1 MKKPKIF
8 YAVQATGNGHVS
20 RAQQLYPYLQKFGE
34 VDFFISG
41 NNANL
46 DFKLPIKYKSKGCS
60 LHYSKCGGLNY
71 FDVIKNIKPFMMYK
85 DAKSLPLEKYDV
97 IINDFDFVTSL
108 ACKLKKLPSVQLG
121 HQASFQSD
129 ATPRP
134 DKKSLMGETILKH
147 YAHATNHIG
156 FHFQKYDSFI
166 LPPVIKEEF
175 INAKPTDLNHVTVYL
190 PSFQKH
196 CLLEAFKALPKI
208 QFHWFLDSIESIRTE
223 KNITYYPINQALFNK
238 SLLSCHGLITGG
250 GFETPSEALYLGKKL
265 ISIPIKNHYE
275 QQCNAAAIKKMG
287 VNVLDD
293 IGNDF
298 SEIIEKWF
306 NEDNLNPSIQ
316 ANNINETLEFLFD
329 SYPSKQKIV
338 NEDFALFI

>member
-1 MKKPKIF
+1 M
-8 YAVQATGNGHVS
+8 
-20 RAQQLYPYLQKFGE
+20 
-34 VDFFISG
+34 
-41 NNANL
+41 
-46 DFKLPIKYKSKGCS
+46 
-60 LHYSKCGGLNY
+60 
-71 FDVIKNIKPFMMYK
+71 KNIKPYMMYR

-108 ACKLKKLPSVQLG
+108 ACKLKGLPSVQLG

-134 DKKSLMGETILKH
+134 DKKSMIGETILKH
-147 YAHATNHIG
+147 YARATNHIG

-166 LPPVIKEEF
+166 FPPVIKEEF
-175 INAKPTDLNHVTVYL
+175 IDVVPTDLNHISVYL

-196 CLLEAFKALPKI
+196 CLLEAFNKLPHI
-208 QFHWFLDSIESIRTE
+208 NFHWFLESIESIRTE

-275 QQCNAAAIKKMG
+275 QQCNAAAIKQMG
-287 VNVLDD
+287 VKVLEDV
-293 IGNDF
+293 GEDF
-298 SEIIEKWF
+298 VEIIEKWVYE
-306 NEDNLNPSIQ
+306 NNNNPKIE
-316 ANNINETLEFLFD
+316 ANNINETLELLFD
-329 SYPSKQKIV
+329 TYPTKNKV
-338 NEDFALFI
+338 LKEDVAMFI

>member
-1 MKKPKIF
+1 MKKSKIF

-20 RAQQLYPYLQKFGE
+20 RAQQLYPYLQQFGE

-46 DFKLPIKYKSKGCS
+46 DFKLPIKYRSKGCS

-134 DKKSLMGETILKH
+134 YKKSMMGEMILKH

-175 INAKPTDLNHVTVYL
+175 INAQPIGLNHVSVYL

-196 CLLEAFKALPKI
+196 CLLEAFNKLPHI

-223 KNITYYPINQALFNK
+223 KNITYYPISQALFNK

-250 GFETPSEALYLGKKL
+250 GFETPSEALYLEKKL

-275 QQCNAAAIKKMG
+275 QQCNAAAIEKMG
-287 VNVLDD
+287 VKVLQD
-293 IGNDF
+293 IGDDF
-298 SEIIEKWF
+298 SEVIDKWF
-306 NEDNLNPSIQ
+306 SENNNNPKVE
-316 ANNINETLEFLFD
+316 ANNINQTLELLFD
-329 SYPSKQKIV
+329 TYPSKIKIDREEV
-338 NEDFALFI
+338 VLSV

>member
-1 MKKPKIF
+1 MAKTKIF

-20 RAQQLYPYLQKFGE
+20 RAQQLYPYLQQFGE

-46 DFKLPIKYKSKGCS
+46 DFKLPIKYRSKGCS

-71 FDVIKNIKPFMMYK
+71 VDVVRNIKPYMMYR

-134 DKKSLMGETILKH
+134 DKRSVMGETILKH

-175 INAKPTDLNHVTVYL
+175 INAQPSDLKHVSVYL

-196 CLLEAFKALPKI
+196 CLLQAFNSLPYI
-208 QFHWFLDSIESIRTE
+208 QFHWFLDGIESIRTE
-223 KNITYYPINQALFNK
+223 KNITYYPIDQALFNR

-275 QQCNAAAIKKMG
+275 QQCNAAAAKQMG
-287 VNVLDD
+287 VMVLQDVEEGFAD
-293 IGNDF
+293 IV
-298 SEIIEKWF
+298 EKWYYES
-306 NEDNLNPSIQ
+306 NNNPKVE

-329 SYPSKQKIV
+329 TYPSKQKLVKEETVMI
-338 NEDFALFI
+338 I

>member
-1 MKKPKIF
+1 MKIF

-20 RAQQLYPYLQKFGE
+20 RAQQIYPYLKKLGE

-46 DFKLPIKYKSKGCS
+46 NFALPIKYHSKGCS

-71 FDVIKNIKPFMMYK
+71 WSILKNIKPISLYK
-85 DAKSLPLEKYDV
+85 DASSLPLEKYDI

-134 DKKSLMGETILKH
+134 DKKSLIGETVLKH
-147 YAHATNHIG
+147 YAHASNHIG
-156 FHFQKYDSFI
+156 LHFKSYDSFI

-175 INAKPTDLNHVTVYL
+175 INAEPTDLKHVTVYL
-190 PSFQKH
+190 PSFQQH
-196 CLLEAFKALPKI
+196 CLLKAFSKLQHIK
-208 QFHWFLDSIESIRTE
+208 FHWFLDKTQSIRIE
-223 KNITYYPINQALFNK
+223 KNITYYPIDQVQFNK

-265 ISIPIKNHYE
+265 MSIPIKNHYE
-275 QQCNAAAIKKMG
+275 QQCNAAALKKLG
-287 VNVLDD
+287 VEVLEDVTENFYEKVERWYSAKNYNPAIEAND
-293 IGNDF
+293 IAKTLQLLLDTYPDKL
-298 SEIIEKWF
+298 KW
-306 NEDNLNPSIQ
+306 
-316 ANNINETLEFLFD
+316 
-329 SYPSKQKIV
+329 
-338 NEDFALFI
+338 

>member
-1 MKKPKIF
+1 MAKSKIF

-20 RAQQLYPYLQKFGE
+20 RAQQLYPYLKQFGE

-46 DFKLPIKYKSKGCS
+46 DFKLPIKYRSKGCS

-71 FDVIKNIKPFMMYK
+71 VDVVKNIKPYMMYR

-108 ACKLKKLPSVQLG
+108 ACKLKRLPSVQLG

-134 DKKSLMGETILKH
+134 DTKSVMGETILKH

-175 INAKPTDLNHVTVYL
+175 INAQPTDLKHVSVYL

-196 CLLEAFKALPKI
+196 CLLKAFNQLAHI
-208 QFHWFLDSIESIRTE
+208 QFHWFLNEVESIRTE
-223 KNITYYPINQALFNK
+223 RNITYYPINQALFNR

-275 QQCNAAAIKKMG
+275 QQCNAEAIKQMG
-287 VNVLDD
+287 VKVLQD
-293 IGNDF
+293 IGDDF
-298 SEIIEKWF
+298 SDIIEEWYFK
-306 NEDNLNPSIQ
+306 NNANPRIE
-316 ANNINETLEFLFD
+316 ANNINQTLELLFD
-329 SYPSKQKIV
+329 TYPGKQKV
-338 NEDFALFI
+338 EKEEVVLFI

>member
-1 MKKPKIF
+1 MSKTKIF
-8 YAVQATGNGHVS
+8 YAIQATGNGHIS
-20 RAQQLYPYLQKFGE
+20 RAQQLYPYLKQFGE
-34 VDFFISG
+34 IDFFISG

-46 DFKLPIKYKSKGCS
+46 DIKIPIKFRSKGCS

-71 FDVIKNIKPFMMYK
+71 FDVVRNIKPYMMYK

-108 ACKLKKLPSVQLG
+108 ACKLKGLPSVQLG
-121 HQASFQSD
+121 HQASFQSN

-134 DKKSLMGETILKH
+134 EKKSIVGEAILKH

-175 INAKPTDLNHVTVYL
+175 IDAKPTNLNHVTVYL

-196 CLLEAFKALPKI
+196 CLLDAFNKLSHI
-208 QFHWFLDSIESIRTE
+208 QFHWFLDSINSIRTE

-265 ISIPIKNHYE
+265 ISIPIQNHYE
-275 QQCNAAAIKKMG
+275 QQCNAAAAKQMG
-287 VNVLDD
+287 ANVLQD
-293 IGNDF
+293 IGEDF
-298 SEIIEKWF
+298 ADIIEKWYY
-306 NEDNLNPSIQ
+306 DNNNNPKVE
-316 ANNINETLEFLFD
+316 ANNINDTLEFLFD
-329 SYPSKQKIV
+329 TYPTKKKV
-338 NEDFALFI
+338 EKEEAALFV

>member
-1 MKKPKIF
+1 MKKSKIF
-8 YAVQATGNGHVS
+8 YAVQATGNGHIS
-20 RAQQLYPYLQKFGE
+20 RAQQLYPYLKKFGE

-46 DFKLPIKYKSKGCS
+46 DFKLPVKYKSKGCS

-71 FDVIKNIKPFMMYK
+71 FDVVKNIKPYMMYK

-134 DKKSLMGETILKH
+134 DKKSVVGETILKH

-175 INAKPTDLNHVTVYL
+175 IDVIPTDLNHVSVYL

-196 CLLEAFKALPKI
+196 CLLKAFNKLSHI
-208 QFHWFLDSIESIRTE
+208 NFHWFLENIESIRME
-223 KNITYYPINQALFNK
+223 KNITYYPINQNLFNK
-238 SLLSCHGLITGG
+238 SLMSCHGLITGG

-265 ISIPIKNHYE
+265 MSVPIKNHYE
-275 QQCNAAAIKKMG
+275 QQCNAAAIKQMG
-287 VNVLDD
+287 VKVLEDV
-293 IGNDF
+293 GEDF
-298 SEIIEKWF
+298 AEVIEKWF
-306 NEDNLNPSIQ
+306 YEKNNNPKIE
-316 ANNINETLEFLFD
+316 ANNINQTLELLFD
-329 SYPSKQKIV
+329 TYPNKNKV
-338 NEDFALFI
+338 LKEEVAMFI

>member
-1 MKKPKIF
+1 MKKTKIF
-8 YAVQATGNGHVS
+8 YAIQATGNGHIS
-20 RAQQLYPYLQKFGE
+20 RAQQLYPYLQQFGE

-46 DFKLPIKYKSKGCS
+46 DFKLPIKYRSNGCS

-71 FDVIKNIKPFMMYK
+71 IDVVKNIKPYMMFR

-134 DKKSLMGETILKH
+134 DKKSVMGETILKH

-156 FHFQKYDSFI
+156 FHFQKYDSFV

-175 INAKPTDLNHVTVYL
+175 INATPTDFKHVSVYL

-196 CLLEAFKALPKI
+196 CLLQAFNKLPHI
-208 QFHWFLDSIESIRTE
+208 QFHWFLNEVESIRTE
-223 KNITYYPINQALFNK
+223 KNITYYPINQVLFNR

-287 VNVLDD
+287 VKVLQD
-293 IGNDF
+293 IGDDF
-298 SEIIEKWF
+298 SDIVEEWYFKNNNNPKIE
-306 NEDNLNPSIQ
+306 
-316 ANNINETLEFLFD
+316 ANNINQTLELLFD
-329 SYPSKQKIV
+329 TYPNKQKV
-338 NEDFALFI
+338 EKEEVVLFI

>member
-1 MKKPKIF
+1 MKKSKIF
-8 YAVQATGNGHVS
+8 YAVQATGNGHIS
-20 RAQQLYPYLQKFGE
+20 RAQQLYPYLKKFGE

-46 DFKLPIKYKSKGCS
+46 DFKLPVKYKSKGCS

-71 FDVIKNIKPFMMYK
+71 FDVVKNIKPYMMYK

-134 DKKSLMGETILKH
+134 DKKSVVGETILKH

-175 INAKPTDLNHVTVYL
+175 IDVIPTDLNHVSVYL

-196 CLLEAFKALPKI
+196 CLLKAFNKLSHI
-208 QFHWFLDSIESIRTE
+208 NFHWFLENIESIRME
-223 KNITYYPINQALFNK
+223 KNITYYPINQNLFNK

-265 ISIPIKNHYE
+265 MSVPIKNHYE
-275 QQCNAAAIKKMG
+275 QQCNASAMKQMG
-287 VNVLDD
+287 VKVLQDVGDD
-293 IGNDF
+293 F
-298 SEIIEKWF
+298 AEVIEKWF
-306 NEDNLNPSIQ
+306 YEKNNNPKIE
-316 ANNINETLEFLFD
+316 ANNINQTLELLFD
-329 SYPSKQKIV
+329 TYPNKNKV
-338 NEDFALFI
+338 LTEETPMFI

>member
-1 MKKPKIF
+1 MAKTKIF
-8 YAVQATGNGHVS
+8 YAVQATGNGHIS
-20 RAQQLYPYLQKFGE
+20 RAQQLYPYLKQFGE

-46 DFKLPIKYKSKGCS
+46 DFKIPVKYRSQGCS

-71 FDVIKNIKPFMMYK
+71 FDVVRNIKPYMMYK

-108 ACKLKKLPSVQLG
+108 ACKLKGLSSVQLG

-129 ATPRP
+129 ETPRP
-134 DKKSLMGETILKH
+134 DKKSIVGETILKH

-175 INAKPTDLNHVTVYL
+175 INAKPTDLNHVTIYL

-196 CLLEAFKALPKI
+196 CLLEAFKKLPNI
-208 QFHWFLDSIESIRTE
+208 QFHWFLDSINSIRTE

-265 ISIPIKNHYE
+265 ISIPIQNHYE
-275 QQCNAAAIKKMG
+275 QQCNAAAIKQMG
-287 VNVLDD
+287 MKVLQD
-293 IGNDF
+293 IGDDF
-298 SEIIEKWF
+298 SDIIEKWF
-306 NEDNLNPSIQ
+306 NEKNNNPRIE
-316 ANNINETLEFLFD
+316 ANNINQTLELLFD
-329 SYPSKQKIV
+329 SYPAKKKIEKEEV
-338 NEDFALFI
+338 FLFI

>member
-1 MKKPKIF
+1 MKKAKIF

-20 RAQQLYPYLQKFGE
+20 RAQQLYPYLQQFGE

-46 DFKLPIKYKSKGCS
+46 DFKLPIKYRSKGCS

-71 FDVIKNIKPFMMYK
+71 VDVVKNIKPYMMFR
-85 DAKSLPLEKYDV
+85 DAKSLPLEKYDF

-134 DKKSLMGETILKH
+134 DKKSVMGETILKH

-175 INAKPTDLNHVTVYL
+175 INAQPSDLKHVSVYL

-196 CLLEAFKALPKI
+196 CLLQVFNSLPHI
-208 QFHWFLDSIESIRTE
+208 QFHWFLDGIESIRTE
-223 KNITYYPINQALFNK
+223 KNITYYPINQALFNR

-275 QQCNAAAIKKMG
+275 QQCNAAAAKQMG
-287 VNVLDD
+287 VMVLQDIDD
-293 IGNDF
+293 DF
-298 SEIIEKWF
+298 S
-306 NEDNLNPSIQ
+306 D
-316 ANNINETLEFLFD
+316 
-329 SYPSKQKIV
+329 IV
-338 NEDFALFI
+338 

>member
-1 MKKPKIF
+1 MTKIF
-8 YAVQATGNGHVS
+8 YAVQATGNGHIS
-20 RAQQLYPYLQKFGE
+20 RAQQLYPYLKQFGE

-46 DFKLPIKYKSKGCS
+46 DFKFPVKYRSKGCS

-71 FDVIKNIKPFMMYK
+71 FDVIKNIKPYMMYQ
-85 DAKSLPLEKYDV
+85 DAKLLPLEKYDV

-134 DKKSLMGETILKH
+134 DKKNLIGETILKH
-147 YAHATNHIG
+147 YAHATKHIG
-156 FHFQKYDSFI
+156 FHFQSYDSFI
-166 LPPVIKEEF
+166 LPPVIKDEF
-175 INAKPTDLNHVTVYL
+175 VDAKITDLNHVSVYL

-196 CLLEAFKALPKI
+196 CLLEAFSKLPSI
-208 QFHWFLDSIESIRTE
+208 QFHWFLDGIESIRTE
-223 KNITYYPINQALFNK
+223 KNITYYPISQVLFNQ

-275 QQCNAAAIKKMG
+275 QQCNAAALKRLG
-287 VNVLDD
+287 VKVLADIDD
-293 IGNDF
+293 DF
-298 SEIIEKWF
+298 PNIIEKWF
-306 NEDNLNPSIQ
+306 FENNANPRIES
-316 ANNINETLEFLFD
+316 NNINQTLEMLFD
-329 SYPSKQKIV
+329 TYPTKKKALREEV
-338 NEDFALFI
+338 ALFI